1 MIDRIANKQHQQ
13 HVSSFLSIYITAST
27 LIIIII
33 LLLTVTSSDL
43 QSYVMSSRNLHSWMR
58 TSCTTFKHRYYRANL
73 LCCLSTSLGTDDD
86 TKRLS
91 DGSSSPPF
99 KRSPVFSRI
108 PYIETYKSTATAV
121 SSKFSFFVSNMKDRK
136 SLDLIAYVRARDYDK
151 CMQAYDEMKLEDTPN
166 REKSFLVLLSLC
178 HKAEHLS
185 KAHEIVEDM
194 LRFNISHS
202 ETSYIALVR
211 CYANAG
217 QTDKALSLID
227 ELILDG
233 IELKPR
239 IFQPVLDE
247 YSNNGD
253 VYKLLEQLKRMNRLN
268 VTLRDDPI
276 TALLLSLGCKN
287 SDDAVN
293 NKIKAALRDPSV
305 IEAINELLFDAANKL
320 LGLSTLSMQKIVM
333 KLNNLTSSEV
343 IDQGILV
350 ESLDDIRSQ
359 VIHSQKDD
367 GSVIALNASFERSIS
382 ILDGTLPSSQTYNP
396 SIPVGQDY
404 ANVQLLPEKYVISS
418 ERKKLLDKLSQQRIN
433 NSSGSDASDGDGDVI
448 NSEYMTS
455 MTKQIARMVDISNK
469 SCRCPNCN
477 GELRPLLISEEEKRR
492 VRIALHKIVSSRS
505 NDQRQALI
513 EFEEWL
519 KERPEYEYIVDAANV
534 AYNNQNFESGKFS
547 YQQIELVV
555 DKLKERSK
563 NILVIIPNSYASQT
577 SIPNSI
583 SKGGKKS
590 KRSTLSANDQRIIDK
605 LRDGNMLYVVPRG
618 ANDDWYWVYATIYE
632 GRKKPAYVISNDLM
646 RDHKIAFIEPK
657 PFLRWRSSQIVYFAL
672 SKVCEDSDDVSYNGS
687 GNNTSTRA
695 MSGSDEGNSSS
706 NSSSDMDRLQPPEVY
721 LYEPGEVDIND
732 RMVVLCSMMHDC
744 G

>member
-1 MIDRIANKQHQQ
+1 MIDTIASRQQQRI
-13 HVSSFLSIYITAST
+13 SSFLSICITAST
-27 LIIIII
+27 IIIV
-33 LLLTVTSSDL
+33 LLVLTVTSFDHS
-43 QSYVMSSRNLHSWMR
+43 MSSRSLHSWMR
-58 TSCTTFKHRYYRANL
+58 TSCSTFKYRYYRADL
-73 LCCLSTSLGTDDD
+73 LCFLSTSLGTDDY
-86 TKRLS
+86 TKRLT
-91 DGSSSPPF
+91 DGSNGPSS
-99 KRSPVFSRI
+99 KRSPVFTRI
-108 PYIETYKSTATAV
+108 PYIETYKNTVTAV
-121 SSKFSFFVSNMKDRK
+121 SSKFSFFVSNMKDSK
-136 SLDLIAYVRARDYDK
+136 SLDLIAHVRARDYDK
-151 CMQAYDEMKLEDTPN
+151 CMRAYDDMKLEGTPN

-178 HKAEHLS
+178 HKAEHLI
-185 KAHEIVEDM
+185 KAHEIIEDM
-194 LRFNISHS
+194 LSFNISRS
-202 ETSYIALVR
+202 ETSYIALIR

-217 QTDKALSLID
+217 QTEKALSLID
-227 ELILDG
+227 ELIRDG

-253 VYKLLEQLKRMNRLN
+253 VYQLLEQLKRMNRLN
-268 VTLRDDPI
+268 VTLRDEPI

-287 SDDAVN
+287 SNDDVN
-293 NKIKAALRDPSV
+293 NKIKAAIRDPSV

-320 LGLSTLSMQKIVM
+320 LGLSTLNMQKIVM

-350 ESLDDIRSQ
+350 ESIEDIRSQ
-359 VIHSQKDD
+359 IIHSHKDD

-382 ILDGTLPSSQTYNP
+382 ILDTNLPSSQTNNP

-404 ANVQLLPEKYVISS
+404 SNVQLLPEKYVISS
-418 ERKKLLDKLSQQRIN
+418 ERKKLFDKLPQQRIN
-433 NSSGSDASDGDGDVI
+433 NCSSDADGDGSDSDSSDGDIDCE
-448 NSEYMTS
+448 NMTS

-505 NDQRQALI
+505 NDHRKALI

-534 AYNNQNFESGKFS
+534 AYNNQNFETGKFS

-555 DKLKERSK
+555 NKLKERSK
-563 NILVIIPNSYASQT
+563 NILVIIPNAYASQT
-577 SIPNSI
+577 TIPNSI
-583 SKGGKKS
+583 TRGSKKFSQKKS
-590 KRSTLSANDQRIIDK
+590 YLSANDQRILDE

-618 ANDDWYWVYATIYE
+618 SNDDWYWVYATIYE

-672 SKVCEDSDDVSYNGS
+672 SKACDEDVIYGS
-687 GNNTSTRA
+687 GDTSRTLSR
-695 MSGSDEGNSSS
+695 SDGGDSSS
-706 NSSSDMDRLQPPEVY
+706 THPSIEIDRLQPPEVY
-721 LYEPGEVDIND
+721 LYEPGE
-732 RMVVLCSMMHDC
+732 
-744 G
+744 